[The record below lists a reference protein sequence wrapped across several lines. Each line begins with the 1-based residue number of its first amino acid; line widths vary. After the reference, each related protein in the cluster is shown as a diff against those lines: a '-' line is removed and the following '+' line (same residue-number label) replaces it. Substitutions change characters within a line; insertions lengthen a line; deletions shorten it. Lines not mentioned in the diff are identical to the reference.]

1 MLACQWHRAF
11 CRPFGGA
18 GFAAA
23 ALLAP
28 SCAHAGPVDLVSELS
43 SDPRSIL
50 IVGILLGIIAF
61 AVVAALLF
69 LHGARRARRAEAR
82 ARSTASDYD
91 RKTDFLNAVL
101 AAEPQI
107 LLHWD
112 ETGGPAIVAD
122 TLGTDLGIPRE
133 AAKLLRF
140 SSWLERGCALE
151 METQVETLRGDGKS
165 FNVMVKSAAGG
176 HIEVDGRAAG
186 GGCILK
192 FRDLAGR
199 RLELAEVCEQHR
211 MLGKD
216 IDAMRALL
224 EALPMPVWFQ
234 TRDGALQ
241 WVNRA
246 YTRAV
251 EASDAEQ
258 VYKEQI
264 SFLPSSERDIAQRAV
279 NAGETFRGRFKI
291 AIGGEQSDFDTIIL
305 PSGQTS
311 AGIAIGDMQ
320 RDAKLDTEFVRHF
333 GAHTG
338 ILDRVSA
345 GIAVFSS
352 EQRLTYF
359 NNAFADLWG
368 LDKDWL
374 ASNPLDGEILD
385 RLREQRRL
393 PEQANYHEWKQE
405 RLRIYSTDKPS
416 EDWWHLPDGRTV
428 HIVADRNADGITTY
442 LYENMTETLALKSR
456 YNTLMRVQ
464 KETLDHLGEG
474 VAVFGS
480 DGRLKLF
487 NPSFAA
493 IWNLD
498 ATALESEP
506 HIDVVVSQCRAL
518 FDDDETWSE
527 VKAALTG
534 IDDQRE
540 RIEGYLERND
550 GMFLSYA
557 GLPLPDGATLL
568 TYVDVSDTKRME
580 NALIERNE
588 ALVAA
593 DRLKSAFISHIS
605 YELRT
610 PLTNIIGFSEIL
622 QSSEIGPLNEKQQEY
637 LSDISASSQTLHA
650 IIADILDMA
659 TLDAGEL
666 ELVVASVSADAIIE
680 TAVQG
685 VRERLTRAN
694 LKLDTRIDMSVNEFM
709 ADSKRLTQILYNL
722 LSNAIGFS
730 EPGGRIGITCGRRGD
745 AVEFVVS
752 DEGCGIP
759 ENYQRSVFDR
769 FESKP
774 QGSHHRGAGLGLAI
788 VKSLVK
794 LHDGT
799 VKLTSAPNQG
809 TTVAIRLPAAGP
821 KQTQQSAPEA
831 AE

>member
-1 MLACQWHRAF
+1 MPASRRHRAF
-11 CRPFGGA
+11 YRGLGSA
-18 GFAAA
+18 GFLVA
-23 ALLAP
+23 ALAAP
-28 SCAHAGPVDLVSELS
+28 LRAHAGPLDFISELS

-50 IVGILLGIIAF
+50 IVGMLLGVIAF
-61 AVVAALLF
+61 AVMAALLF
-69 LHGARRARRAEAR
+69 LHGIRRARRAEAL
-82 ARSTASDYD
+82 ARSTAGEYD
-91 RKTDFLNAVL
+91 RKSDFLKAVL

-122 TLGTDLGIPRE
+122 TLGSDLGIPRE
-133 AAKLLRF
+133 AAKMLRF
-140 SSWLERGCALE
+140 SSWLERGYALE
-151 METQVETLRGDGKS
+151 LETQVDKLRGDGKS
-165 FNVMVKSAAGG
+165 FNVMVKSAAGA

-186 GGCILK
+186 GDCILK

-199 RLELAEVCEQHR
+199 RRELAEVCEQQR
-211 MLGKD
+211 KLGKD
-216 IDAMRALL
+216 LEAMRALL

-234 TRDGALQ
+234 NGDGALQ

-251 EASDAEQ
+251 EASDADQ

-264 SFLPSSERDIAQRAV
+264 SFLPSSERDMARRTV
-279 NAGETFRGRFKI
+279 CAGETFRGKFTLTV
-291 AIGGEQSDFDTIIL
+291 GGEQSEFDTIVL
-305 PSGQTS
+305 PSGQIC
-311 AGIAIGDMQ
+311 AGIAIGGMQ
-320 RDAKLDTEFVRHF
+320 RGAKLDSEFIRHF

-338 ILDRVSA
+338 LLDRVSA
-345 GIAVFSS
+345 GIAVFSPD
-352 EQRLTYF
+352 QRLTYF
-359 NNAFADLWG
+359 NDAFADLWG

-374 ASNPLDGEILD
+374 ASTPLDGEILD

-405 RLRIYSTDKPS
+405 RLKIYSTDQPS
-416 EDWWHLPDGRTV
+416 EDWWHLPDRRTI

-442 LYENMTETLALKSR
+442 LYENMTETLALKSQ
-456 YNTLMRVQ
+456 YNALMRVQ

-498 ATALESEP
+498 AAALEGEP
-506 HIDVVVSQCRAL
+506 HIDVVISRCRAL

-527 VKAALTG
+527 VKTALTG

-568 TYVDVSDTKRME
+568 TYVDVSDTNRME

-666 ELVVASVSADAIIE
+666 ELDVASVSADAIIE

-694 LKLDTRIDMSVNEFM
+694 LKLDTRIDMSVNEFK

-730 EPGGRIGITCGRRGD
+730 EPGSRIGISCQRQGD
-745 AVEFVVS
+745 DVEFTVS

-759 ENYQRSVFDR
+759 ADYQRTVFDR

-794 LHDGT
+794 LHGGT
-799 VKLTSAPNQG
+799 VKLISEPDQG
-809 TTVAIRLPAAGP
+809 TSVTIRLPAGGP
-821 KQTQQSAPEA
+821 LQAQQSASEA